1 MPEKRKSII
10 ESFEDAYKEYFFGN
24 SSSTSADNRLR
35 ALQHQLRFWQNSER
49 YVASVGATDLH
60 HQGVLQTY
68 HQQVSQAIID
78 WNWDFFREVAQAM
91 EFVEHK
97 ELDTLRFVFL
107 AARGLFMRRAS
118 DEITKRDVRQ
128 LALRWWAVERLCI
141 RQPHRKKELIPL
153 VFQEAA
159 PSIER
164 EIKNEIEALPEQDWT
179 KLFKKTGL
187 KHLRADPGGRP
198 AHGA

>member
-1 MPEKRKSII
+1 
-10 ESFEDAYKEYFFGN
+10 
-24 SSSTSADNRLR
+24 
-35 ALQHQLRFWQNSER
+35 
-49 YVASVGATDLH
+49 
-60 HQGVLQTY
+60 LQTY

-159 PSIER
+159 HPRPETARTARPTQSTSCAQIPLGSFEKARHTRLSFPFLGELIKPS
-164 EIKNEIEALPEQDWT
+164 
-179 KLFKKTGL
+179 
-187 KHLRADPGGRP
+187 
-198 AHGA
+198 